1 MRKAEVVH
9 RGWSWILPVLASMT
23 VAATASAQRMGA
35 SIDAGA
41 LNMQYADSID
51 SNALAITPAFWAES
65 KQSSV
70 GASGTFSQF
79 TAGGWS
85 AQGSAD
91 ASLFTKKIGLLLG
104 EIEGTGGGSTHND
117 GARTAQLLAT
127 LRAHIAADN
136 QGAWIGGGAGSTWDG
151 ATWRSVR
158 QGEAAAWG
166 RFGNASAFVS
176 ATPTVVD
183 DSIKYTDAQ
192 LSASLNLPRVELD
205 ATGGFRGGSRLPVLG
220 GTAKSWGNVS
230 VTGWIASRLAIVAS
244 AGTYPVDLTQGFPG
258 GRFASLSLRLGTRRN
273 PPRPESINDLASSG
287 RSASRSRSGMTSF
300 ETRVIS
306 GRLRE
311 LRIQASGISSI
322 ELMGDFTNWKPISL
336 RDAGS
341 GWWTTELPI
350 TTGIHEMNV
359 RVNGGQWVVP
369 PGLTQKRD
377 EFGSSVGV
385 LVIR

>member
-1 MRKAEVVH
+1 
-9 RGWSWILPVLASMT
+9 MT
-23 VAATASAQRMGA
+23 IAATASAQRTGA

-51 SNALAITPAFWAES
+51 LNALAITPAFWAES
-65 KQSSV
+65 KQSAF
-70 GASGTFSQF
+70 GANGTFSQF

-91 ASLFTKKIGLLLG
+91 ASLFTRKIGLLLG
-104 EIEGTGGGSTHND
+104 EVEGTAGGSTHND
-117 GARTAQLLAT
+117 GARTGQLLAT
-127 LRAHIAADN
+127 VRAHIAADN

-151 ATWRSVR
+151 ATWRNVR
-158 QGEAAAWG
+158 EGEVAAWG

-176 ATPTVVD
+176 ATPTIVD

-205 ATGGFRGGSRLPVLG
+205 ATGGFRSGSRLPALG

-273 PPRPESINDLASSG
+273 PARTESISDLVSSRG
-287 RSASRSRSGMTSF
+287 STSRNRSGMTSF
-300 ETRVIS
+300 DTKVIS
-306 GRLRE
+306 GGLRE
-311 LRIQASGISSI
+311 IRVQAPGVSSV
-322 ELMGDFTNWKPISL
+322 ELMGDFTNWAPISL

-341 GWWTTELPI
+341 GWWVAALPI
-350 TTGIHEMNV
+350 KTGIHEMNV
-359 RVNGGQWVVP
+359 RVNGGEWVTP
-369 PGLTQKRD
+369 PGLPQRHD
-377 EFGSSVGV
+377 EFGSSVGI
-385 LVIR
+385 LVIQ

>member
-9 RGWSWILPVLASMT
+9 RGWTWILPVLASMT
-23 VAATASAQRMGA
+23 IAATASAQRMGA

-51 SNALAITPAFWAES
+51 SNALAVTPAFWAQS
-65 KQSSV
+65 KQSAF

-79 TAGGWS
+79 TGGGWS
-85 AQGSAD
+85 MQGSAD
-91 ASLFTKKIGLLLG
+91 GSLFTKKIGLLLG

-117 GARTAQLLAT
+117 GARTAQLLAIA
-127 LRAHIAADN
+127 RAHIAGDN

-151 ATWRSVR
+151 STWRSVR

-205 ATGGFRGGSRLPVLG
+205 ATGGFRSGSRLPVLG

-273 PPRPESINDLASSG
+273 PPRAEPISDLISSG
-287 RSASRSRSGMTSF
+287 GVSSRSRAGVTSF
-300 ETRVIS
+300 ETRVVS
-306 GRLRE
+306 GGLRE
-311 LRIQASGISSI
+311 IRIQAPGVSSV

-336 RDAGS
+336 RETGS
-341 GWWTTELPI
+341 GWWITALPI
-350 TTGIHEMNV
+350 KTGIHEMNV
-359 RVNGGQWVVP
+359 RMNGGQWITP
-369 PGLTQKRD
+369 PGLPQKRD

-385 LVIR
+385 LVVQ

>member
-1 MRKAEVVH
+1 MSKAEVVH
-9 RGWSWILPVLASMT
+9 RGCTWILPVLASMT
-23 VAATASAQRMGA
+23 IAATASAQRMGA

-51 SNALAITPAFWAES
+51 SNALAVTPAFWAES
-65 KQSSV
+65 KQSAF

-91 ASLFTKKIGLLLG
+91 GSLFTKKIGLLLG
-104 EIEGTGGGSTHND
+104 ELEGTGGGSTHND
-117 GARTAQLLAT
+117 GARTAQLLAIA
-127 LRAHIAADN
+127 RVHIATDN

-151 ATWRSVR
+151 STWRNVR

-205 ATGGFRGGSRLPVLG
+205 ATGGFRSGSRLPALG

-230 VTGWIASRLAIVAS
+230 VTGWIASRIAIVAS

-273 PPRPESINDLASSG
+273 PPRAEPIGDLVSSGGASSRG
-287 RSASRSRSGMTSF
+287 RSGMTSF
-300 ETRVIS
+300 ETRV
-306 GRLRE
+306 
-311 LRIQASGISSI
+311 ASGGVREIRILASGVSSV

-341 GWWTTELPI
+341 GWWIAALPI
-350 TTGIHEMNV
+350 KTGIHEMNV
-359 RVNGGQWVVP
+359 RVNGGEWVVP
-369 PGLTQKRD
+369 PGLPQKRD

-385 LVIR
+385 LVIQ

>member
-9 RGWSWILPVLASMT
+9 RGWTWILPVMASMT
-23 VAATASAQRMGA
+23 IGATASAQRMGA

-65 KQSSV
+65 KQGAF

-91 ASLFTKKIGLLLG
+91 GSLFTRKIGLLLG
-104 EIEGTGGGSTHND
+104 ELEGTGGGSTHND
-117 GARTAQLLAT
+117 GARTGQLLAT

-136 QGAWIGGGAGSTWDG
+136 RGAWIGGGAGSTWDG
-151 ATWRSVR
+151 TAWRSIR
-158 QGEAAAWG
+158 QGEVAAWG
-166 RFGNASAFVS
+166 RSGNASAFVT

-192 LSASLNLPRVELD
+192 LFASLTLPRIELD
-205 ATGGFRGGSRLPVLG
+205 AIGGFRSGSRLPAFG

-230 VTGWIASRLAIVAS
+230 VTGWIASRIALVAS

-273 PPRPESINDLASSG
+273 PPRAGTINNLVSSDG
-287 RSASRSRSGMTSF
+287 APSRTRSGMTSF
-300 ETRVIS
+300 DSRVTS
-306 GRLRE
+306 GGLRE
-311 LRIQASGISSI
+311 IRIQAPGVSSV
-322 ELMGDFTNWKPISL
+322 ELMGDFTNWKPVSL

-341 GWWTTELPI
+341 GWWVAALPI
-350 TTGIHEMNV
+350 KTGIHEMNV
-359 RVNGGQWVVP
+359 RVNGGEWVTP
-369 PGLTQKRD
+369 PGLPQKHD

-385 LVIR
+385 LVIQ